1 MIAIRNTR
9 EKIIGVFSNFGS
21 SLQQPGPSGETLT
34 IFPAEN
40 TGTMWKEVGI
50 DAWLGARKT
59 SLEDARTTVT
69 EIIGRVQDEGDA
81 ALRDYAKKYC
91 ELEDIAVSEEER
103 EAAYEEVDV
112 EVIEALVE
120 AHARIARFHELQKP
134 KGLWLQEMEPGVF
147 LGMKTTALNRVGIYV
162 PGGRAAYPSS
172 ALMCAVPAWVAGVRE
187 VCACSPPPV
196 KPLTLVALDIAG
208 VTEIYSA
215 GGAQAIAA
223 MALGTESIRPVQK
236 IVGPGNVYVTL
247 AKMMLRE
254 HAEIDFPAGPSEIG
268 IIADSTANPRI
279 VAADVLAQAEHDP
292 NAACILI
299 TTDKAL
305 PAKVGK
311 EIASLLA
318 TAPMKEIIEQALKN
332 SGYSIV
338 GSIDE
343 AIEASDVVAPE
354 HLSIQV
360 ADPLTVVTRVQN
372 AGAIFVGRYSAV
384 ACGDY
389 AVGTNHCLPTAGY
402 SKMYS
407 GLDVQHFCKTASVEM
422 LSKDGLEAI
431 GDIVETIATAE
442 GLHAH
447 ANSVRIRRR
456 R

>member
-1 MIAIRNTR
+1 
-9 EKIIGVFSNFGS
+9 
-21 SLQQPGPSGETLT
+21 
-34 IFPAEN
+34 
-40 TGTMWKEVGI
+40 MWKEVGI

-69 EIIGRVQDEGDA
+69 EIIARVQNEGDA
-81 ALRDYAKKYC
+81 ALRDMAKKYC
-91 ELEDIAVSEEER
+91 TLDSIAVSEEER
-103 EAAYEEVDV
+103 EAAYEQVDV
-112 EVIEALVE
+112 EVVESLVE
-120 AHARIARFHELQKP
+120 AHARIERFHELQKP
-134 KGLWLQEMEPGVF
+134 RDLWLQEMEPGVV
-147 LGMKTTALNRVGIYV
+147 LGIKTTALNRVGIYV

-187 VCACSPPPV
+187 VCACSPPPI

-208 VTEIYSA
+208 VTEIYNA

-254 HAEIDFPAGPSEIG
+254 KAEIDFPAGPSEIG
-268 IIADSTANPRI
+268 IIADSTADPRI
-279 VAADVLAQAEHDP
+279 VAADILAQAEHDP

-299 TTDKAL
+299 TTDKEL

-311 EIASLLA
+311 EIERELA
-318 TAPMKEIIEQALKN
+318 AAPRKEIIEQALKN
-332 SGYSIV
+332 SGYTIV
-338 GSIDE
+338 ADMDE
-343 AIEASDVVAPE
+343 AIAASDVVAPE

-360 ADPLTVVTRVQN
+360 ADPLAVLTRVKN
-372 AGAIFVGRYSAV
+372 AGAIFVGKYSAV

-407 GLDVQHFCKTASVEM
+407 GLDVRHFCKTASVEIINR
-422 LSKDGLEAI
+422 DGLEAI

-447 ANSVRIRRR
+447 ARSVRVRREL
-456 R
+456 